1 MQYSC
6 KIKLW
11 TLVLIS
17 KKNKEIYKKIQ
28 KKNPKMN
35 MKILLE
41 EHSKKKY
48 IFEYKE
54 LQLMDE
60 ESLSIDSIK
69 EIVYEDY

>member
-1 MQYSC
+1 
-6 KIKLW
+6 
-11 TLVLIS
+11 
-17 KKNKEIYKKIQ
+17 
-28 KKNPKMN
+28 MN